1 MEFHEKLKDL
11 RQNKNMTQ
19 KTVATKVGLNVRQYQ
34 KYENGEQVPTSTVLS
49 RLCHFFKV
57 PSGYF
62 LDTKFVNDVGP
73 DDFNMNIDMPMALYI
88 SMLEDIYNI
97 EQDFFSVEM
106 KNRMENLKEKQLQTK
121 IMATRISNML
131 DELKM
136 NLKHFEQEY
145 GKVKIED
152 DKNQVIVSGEK
163 K

>member
-19 KTVATKVGLNVRQYQ
+19 KAVATKVGLNVRQYQ

-62 LDTKFVNDVGP
+62 LDTKFENDVGP
-73 DDFNMNIDMPMALYI
+73 NNFNMDIDTPMALYI
-88 SMLEDIYNI
+88 SMLEEIYDI

-106 KNRMENLKEKQLQTK
+106 KNRIENLKEKQLQIEFMTTK
-121 IMATRISNML
+121 ISNML

-136 NLKHFEQEY
+136 NLNKFEQKY
-145 GKVKIED
+145 GKVKFG
-152 DKNQVIVSGEK
+152 DKNQIIVSGEK